1 MIALLLLATLQLTYS
16 SSINSP
22 VALAVTVYNDQFAIV
37 KDTRSV
43 TFDQGRSDL
52 SFTDVSAS
60 IQTETVTFKAVQS
73 P

>member
-52 SFTDVSAS
+52 SFTDVSAN

>member
-52 SFTDVSAS
+52 SFTDVSAN

-73 P
+73 T